1 MPEKIDMITERLIE
15 NLEAI
20 VKGDEPLSLK
30 DMIQIVQLLIDL
42 VKLTDSGGGISG
54 INVSLEGETDEYSTS
69 LEIAIPGRRSGVAPL
84 WRG

>member
-54 INVSLEGETDEYSTS
+54 INVSLEGETDEYST
-69 LEIAIPGRRSGVAPL
+69 
-84 WRG
+84 

>member
-20 VKGDEPLSLK
+20 VNGAEPLSLK
-30 DMIQIVQLLIDL
+30 EMIQVVQLLIDL

-54 INVSLEGETDEYSTS
+54 INVSLEGDTDEYST
-69 LEIAIPGRRSGVAPL
+69 
-84 WRG
+84 